1 MKAKEKER
9 LLYELMDKF
18 NSDDEALFIIHAT
31 NNKSKHFGVGDMD
44 LIHRGIYKVLEKGI
58 EGKEGM
64 SAAKLAWTI
73 LEAIRDLRDE
83 GVDIEELLDA
93 FDDDEDGCGDCEL
106 MRVCNEQD
114 AIEYRKAH
122 GIPRPKKGKGRK
134 VNVN

>member
-44 LIHRGIYKVLEKGI
+44 LIHRGIYEVFKKGI
-58 EGKEGM
+58 AGKEGM
-64 SAAKLAWTI
+64 SATKLAWTI

-83 GVDIEELLDA
+83 GVDIEALLDA
-93 FDDDEDGCGDCEL
+93 FDDDEEPEDCL
-106 MRVCNEQD
+106 DCKLFDNCHNER
-114 AIEYRKAH
+114 AEAWRTILKT
-122 GIPRPKKGKGRK
+122 
-134 VNVN
+134 N